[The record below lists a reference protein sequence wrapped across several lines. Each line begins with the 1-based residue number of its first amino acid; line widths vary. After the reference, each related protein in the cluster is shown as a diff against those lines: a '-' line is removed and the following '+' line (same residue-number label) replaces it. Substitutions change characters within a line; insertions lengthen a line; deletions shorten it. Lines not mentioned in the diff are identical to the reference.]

1 MQFLKAGEPAE
12 SNIFNQLD
20 ERKRALL
27 QSGKDVINLSIG
39 TPDFRPDGH
48 VMEAVSRAA
57 LDPEQYKYSLNETR
71 ALLDAVQDW
80 YKRRYDVTL
89 DDDEIMAVCG
99 SQEGIA
105 HVCFPFAGPNDLI
118 LAPDPGYPIF
128 SFGPLMAGAT
138 VALYPLKEENN
149 WLLDFAD
156 IPEDI
161 ADRAKAMVVSYPN
174 NPTTAVADRA
184 FYERLVTFARE
195 HNIIVIHDNAYSD
208 LLLNGEQGLSFLS
221 IPGAKE
227 VGIEFNSL
235 SKTYNLTGMRV
246 SFALGNREVINKFRA
261 FRSQIDYGMFYPIQA
276 GAVAAL
282 TGPQDIVAR
291 NREGYMARRDAL
303 CGGLRSIGWDVPDA
317 QGTMFVWAKIPDRFA
332 SSVDFVVELMEK
344 TGVIVV
350 PGSAFGAQG
359 EGYVRFALVVPPER
373 MAEAVRRIDQSG
385 ILKG

>member
-1 MQFLKAGEPAE
+1 MQFMKAGEPAE

-27 QSGKDVINLSIG
+27 ASGKDVINLSIG
-39 TPDFRPDGH
+39 TPDFQPDLH
-48 VMEAVSRAA
+48 VREAVSRAA

-71 ALLDAVQDW
+71 ALLDAVQGW
-80 YKRRYDVTL
+80 YQRRYGVEL
-89 DDDEIMAVCG
+89 ADDEIMAVCG

-118 LAPDPGYPIF
+118 LVPDPGYPIF
-128 SFGPLMAGAT
+128 SFGPLMTGAT

-149 WLLDFAD
+149 WVLDFAD
-156 IPEDI
+156 IPEDV

-221 IPGAKE
+221 IPGAKA

-246 SFALGNREVINKFRA
+246 SFALGNREVIGKFRA

-282 TGPQDIVAR
+282 TGPQEIVAR
-291 NREGYMARRDAL
+291 NR
-303 CGGLRSIGWDVPDA
+303 
-317 QGTMFVWAKIPDRFA
+317 
-332 SSVDFVVELMEK
+332 
-344 TGVIVV
+344 
-350 PGSAFGAQG
+350 
-359 EGYVRFALVVPPER
+359 
-373 MAEAVRRIDQSG
+373 
-385 ILKG
+385 

>member
-39 TPDFRPDGH
+39 TPDFQPDSH

-89 DDDEIMAVCG
+89 ADDEIMAVCG

-344 TGVIVV
+344 TGVIGV

>member
-39 TPDFRPDGH
+39 TPDFQPDSH

-71 ALLDAVQDW
+71 ARLDAVQDW

-89 DDDEIMAVCG
+89 ADDEIMAVCG

-246 SFALGNREVINKFRA
+246 SFALGNREVISKFRA

>member
-39 TPDFRPDGH
+39 TPDFRPDSH

-80 YKRRYDVTL
+80 YKRRYDVAL
-89 DDDEIMAVCG
+89 ADDEIMAVCG

-332 SSVDFVVELMEK
+332 SSVDFVVELVEK

>member
-161 ADRAKAMVVSYPN
+161 ADRAKAMVASYPN

-344 TGVIVV
+344 TGVIGV